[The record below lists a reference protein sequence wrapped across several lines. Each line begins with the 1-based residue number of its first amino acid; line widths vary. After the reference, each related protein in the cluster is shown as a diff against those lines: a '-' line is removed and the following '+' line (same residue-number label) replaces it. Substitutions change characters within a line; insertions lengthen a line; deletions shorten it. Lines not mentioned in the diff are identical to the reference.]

1 MKNNNTLFLT
11 GLRGYSA
18 LAVFFIHSGGG
29 GVRSLGEWANKLVD
43 LGKYG
48 VISFFV
54 LSALTL
60 AMSIERTR
68 EFSYSHYL
76 LRRFARIFPMYVV
89 AIVVFW
95 WMGGNIYY
103 REMFDVASRDIF
115 DLFMHLTFLNLWDVR
130 YQASIIGV
138 EWTVPI
144 EMWTYLIIPP
154 LFFYLGRVSFAWK
167 WAAFFTAL
175 ALSLMSRLWHQ
186 EWVGEHWAIETYLY
200 CFIGGIIAYGY
211 WDRISLPPQI
221 ADALVILILIGALF
235 PLGGGRVLALWY
247 TLLIM
252 ALTLVLSQARY
263 TRLLFENSLMVLI
276 GNISFS
282 FYLLHFPIVRY
293 LADQHYSAQA
303 IMLAGLV
310 ITASIAYLCHIMVEK
325 PVIKMT
331 GKRYA
336 YDS

>member
-29 GVRSLGEWANKLVD
+29 GFRSLGEWANKLVD

-68 EFSYSHYL
+68 KFSYSHYL
-76 LRRFARIFPMYVV
+76 LRRFARIFPMYFVV
-89 AIVVFW
+89 IVVFW
-95 WMGGNIYY
+95 WLGGNDYY
-103 REMFDVASRDIF
+103 QKMFSVASRDIF
-115 DLFMHLTFLNLWDVR
+115 DLFIHLTFLNLWDVR
-130 YQASIIGV
+130 FQATVIGV

-154 LFFYLGRVSFAWK
+154 LFFFLRRVSFTWK
-167 WAAFFTAL
+167 WTAFFAAL

-186 EWVGEHWAIETYLY
+186 EWLGAHWAIETYLY
-200 CFIGGIIAYGY
+200 CFIGGIIAYSY
-211 WDRISLPPQI
+211 WDRINLTAKV
-221 ADALVILILIGALF
+221 ADVLVIAILVGALF
-235 PLGGGRVLALWY
+235 PAGGGRVLELWY
-247 TLLIM
+247 TVLVM
-252 ALTLVLSQARY
+252 ALILVLPRAHYS
-263 TRLLFENSLMVLI
+263 RLLFENRPVILI

-282 FYLLHFPIVRY
+282 FYLLHFPILHY
-293 LADQHYSAQA
+293 LTEQHFSAQM
-303 IMLAGLV
+303 IMLYGL
-310 ITASIAYLCHIMVEK
+310 IATTSIAYLSHILIEK
-325 PVIKMT
+325 PAIKMT
-331 GKRYA
+331 GKRYT
-336 YDS
+336 YDP